1 MKSGFCAILGRPNVG
16 KSTLINAL
24 LSKKVSIVAP
34 KAQTT
39 RDDIMGIYNEKGL
52 QIVFIDTPG
61 MFEGQEALYKMM
73 NKSARRSISDIDVV
87 LYIIDSTI
95 RSYEHDDKILAS
107 IKTDSPIYIVF
118 NKIDDVTA
126 PQMEALTQHYA
137 EVFPTYKQIQISALT
152 NFGLKDIKNEV
163 ASHLNEGPAYFPEE
177 QLTDKDPKFM
187 AKEVIRE
194 KVLHFLKQ
202 EVPHQCAVLITNFE
216 EKANNG
222 VKIEAIIVTEKDKQ
236 KAIVI
241 GRGGEMIKK
250 ISMAARHD
258 LERMWKKHVTLVCE
272 VECMPDWRNSPTK
285 LMKLGYGDEQD
296 EYSDD

>member
-73 NKSARRSISDIDVV
+73 NKSARRSISDIDVI

-95 RSYEHDDKILAS
+95 RGYEHDDKILSS
-107 IKTDSPIYIVF
+107 IKTDRPIYVVF

-126 PQMEALTQHYA
+126 PQMEELTKHYA
-137 EVFPTYKQIQISALT
+137 ELFPTYKQIQISALT

-163 ASHLNEGPAYFPEE
+163 ASHLQEGPAYFPEE

-194 KVLHFLKQ
+194 KILHFLKQ
-202 EVPHQCAVLITNFE
+202 EVPHQCAVLITDFE

-222 VKIEAIIVTEKDKQ
+222 LKIEATIVTEKEKQ

-272 VECMPDWRNSPTK
+272 VECMPDWRNSPNK

>member
-87 LYIIDSTI
+87 LYLIDSEI
-95 RSYEHDDKILAS
+95 KDYEHDDKILSS
-107 IKTDSPIYIVF
+107 IKTDKPIYIVF
-118 NKIDDVTA
+118 NKIDEVRA
-126 PQMEALTQHYA
+126 PEMEALAKHYA
-137 EVFPTYKQIQISALT
+137 EAFPTYRQIQISALT
-152 NFGLKDIKNEV
+152 NFGLKDIKDTV
-163 ASHLNEGPAYFPEE
+163 ASHLVEGPAFFPDD
-177 QLTDKDPKFM
+177 QLSDKDPKFM

-194 KVLHFLKQ
+194 KLLHFLKQ

-216 EKANNG
+216 ETGNNG
-222 VKIEAIIVTEKDKQ
+222 LKIEATIVTEKEKQ

-241 GRGGEMIKK
+241 GKCGDMIKK

-258 LERMWKKHVTLVCE
+258 LERMWKKHVTLLCE
-272 VECMPDWRNSPTK
+272 VECMPDWRNSPNK

-296 EYSDD
+296 ED